1 MIKTESRKFGTS
13 LTAMLL
19 VLLISLFFSNNAD
32 AQRKNKDAVY
42 LKSGTVITGK
52 LIQNDS
58 PDGIKIS
65 NDCGIWFYNMQDIDS
80 VRVISSVQSQELKKS
95 GYYNL
100 SSLGLLFGEG
110 ADGSH
115 PFASLTMVN
124 GWQFGQRVYT
134 GIGLGYEFYEW
145 GVMPVFADVKYFFKQ
160 DVITPFISFKAG
172 YSFPLSKS
180 KSGSDSYTQYG
191 QTYGGVLLNPE
202 VGLLIPVGSSNAFS
216 VGIGYQYQELSYN
229 EIPNYWYSY
238 EKRVYTH
245 YNRISLRLGFLIRSY
260 LKVSSE

>member
-1 MIKTESRKFGTS
+1 MMKTESRKSGTS
-13 LTAMLL
+13 LTSMLL
-19 VLLISLFFSNNAD
+19 VLLISLFFLNNAD
-32 AQRKNKDAVY
+32 AQRKNKDTVY

-58 PDGIKIS
+58 LDGIRIS
-65 NDCGIWFYNMQDIDS
+65 NDCGIWFYNLQDIDS
-80 VRVISSVQSQELKKS
+80 VRVNSSLQLQELKKS

-110 ADGSH
+110 ADGSQ
-115 PFASLTMVN
+115 PFASLSMVN
-124 GWQFGQRVYT
+124 GWQYGQRVYT
-134 GIGLGYEFYEW
+134 GLGLGYEFYEW
-145 GVMPVFADVKYFFKQ
+145 GILPVFADVKYFFKQ
-160 DVITPFISFKAG
+160 DIVTPFISFKAG

-180 KSGSDSYTQYG
+180 KSGSDYYTHYG

-202 VGLLIPVGSSNAFS
+202 VGLLIPVGSSNAIS

-229 EIPNYWYSY
+229 EIPDYWYSY

-245 YNRISLRLGFLIRSY
+245 YNRISLRLSFLIHSYIKERS
-260 LKVSSE
+260 E